1 MPNHYY
7 TLEVLRDKHIWV
19 LQLLFLAQVVLGF
32 LFDPFSIIYWFLD
45 SFIYINNLLVFIR
58 GLIHALGDLGLGFE
72 LRLVNHLNLNDQ
84 TCKEKLSSV

>member
-1 MPNHYY
+1 M
-7 TLEVLRDKHIWV
+7 